1 MPMLCDGHIRDDQ
14 VADARRILV
23 ASSLTY
29 IAASFA
35 SVIHVWPWLGGV
47 RTALRHQAGVGRR
60 VDELEFE
67 ARGLADLGHQ
77 VDFLVEDE
85 QGWVLD
91 KLRKHPNISV
101 INLRSDG
108 ASGLMHRW
116 YQLKVLLLSL
126 ALFGLAEIA
135 GRGRRKP
142 EPAAGAPAGRGVR

>member
-1 MPMLCDGHIRDDQ
+1 M
-14 VADARRILV
+14 
-23 ASSLTY
+23 
-29 IAASFA
+29 
-35 SVIHVWPWLGGV
+35 
-47 RTALRHQAGVGRR
+47 RTARGAEQVSANV
-60 VDELEFE
+60 

-126 ALFGLAEIA
+126 AMRA
-135 GRGRRKP
+135 
-142 EPAAGAPAGRGVR
+142 PAAVIRRAMSRSMPGVLVIT